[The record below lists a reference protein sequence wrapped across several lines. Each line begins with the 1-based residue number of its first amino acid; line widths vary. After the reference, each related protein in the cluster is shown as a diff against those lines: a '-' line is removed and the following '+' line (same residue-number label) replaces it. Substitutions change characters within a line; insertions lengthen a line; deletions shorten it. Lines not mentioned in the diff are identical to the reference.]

1 MKQDP
6 KNPDASKPRPSRNT
20 PPDPDSP
27 ERTPTTDEHEGATD
41 EQVGDTT
48 GPGVGYDQ
56 EPVQERD
63 KGGVS

>member
-1 MKQDP
+1 MSPIAKT
-6 KNPDASKPRPSRNT
+6 KKTPDATRARKDT
-20 PPDPDSP
+20 PPNPP
-27 ERTPTTDEHEGATD
+27 ERTPTDEHEGATD